1 VAGKLVNRTVRR
13 LRRSHNAAM
22 GSVEGPA
29 RDAALHQVRKDAKRV
44 RHAAESVESVYGKR
58 AAKLAKAAHKQQ
70 KILGDHHD
78 SVIARDV
85 LGKLGSATD
94 LPEPVALAYNSLL
107 EREERIA
114 AAAESKYRKARRK
127 AGKLL
132 NGGVK

>member
-1 VAGKLVNRTVRR
+1 MYKR
-13 LRRSHNAAM
+13 
-22 GSVEGPA
+22 
-29 RDAALHQVRKDAKRV
+29 QVRKDAKRV
-44 RHAAESVESVYGKR
+44 RHAAESVEPVYGKR

-127 AGKLL
+127 AGRLL
-132 NGGVK
+132 KRGVK